1 MAASY
6 ISINGEL
13 RDASSLTF
21 PGTGRE
27 FRDAWQFNGDVIEV
41 DMVKAK
47 EIKVEKIAR
56 QALDRIAK
64 AEEKSAKKAIKGEDT
79 SAEEAEIAKFK
90 AKPKAAGIAL
100 ITNAS
105 TPEELAAI
113 TEDQVYA

>member
-1 MAASY
+1 MAQVY
-6 ISINGEL
+6 ININGEV

-21 PGTGRE
+21 PSTGRE
-27 FRDAWQFNGDVIEV
+27 FRNAWQFNGDVIEV

-47 EIKVEKIAR
+47 EIKIEKLALK
-56 QALDRIAK
+56 ALDRIAK
-64 AEEKSAKKAIKGEDT
+64 AEEKAAKKAIKGEDT
-79 SAEEAEIAKFK
+79 TAEDAEVAKFK

-100 ITNAS
+100 IANAS

>member
-1 MAASY
+1 MAQSL
-6 ISINGEL
+6 ININGEV
-13 RDASSLTF
+13 RDAASLTF

-27 FRDAWQFNGDVIEV
+27 FRDAWQFNGPVIEV

-47 EIKVEKIAR
+47 EIKVEKL
-56 QALDRIAK
+56 ALKVADRIAK
-64 AEEKSAKKAIKGEDT
+64 AEEKAAKKALKGEPT
-79 SAEEAEIAKFK
+79 TEEEAEIAKFK
-90 AKPKAAGIAL
+90 AKPKQAGIDL